1 MGHVKADRNE
11 SMAAKAISSQL
22 GHSATVLLLID
33 FINPLDFDGAQE
45 MADAALQA
53 ARAAATLKA
62 RVLAEGGQC
71 IYANDNYGTWRSNF
85 PELWRKC
92 RAMKGAPG
100 RIASALKPGPT
111 DLTVLKPRHSA
122 FYCTPL
128 DLMLGQLK
136 PRRLIL
142 CGLATDNCVLFSA
155 MDAYL
160 RGYRL
165 WIPADCAAAESEGVH
180 RQALQHMARVLKAS
194 IRPMTCS

>member
-1 MGHVKADRNE
+1 MDE
-11 SMAAKAISSQL
+11 AATATRL
-22 GHSATVLLLID
+22 GHSPTVLLLID
-33 FINPLDFDGAQE
+33 FINPLDFEGAE
-45 MADAALQA
+45 GMEAAAVQA
-53 ARAAATLKA
+53 AHAAASLKG
-62 RVLAEGGQC
+62 RVLAQGGRC

-85 PELWRKC
+85 SELWRKC
-92 RAMKGAPG
+92 RTMGGAPG
-100 RIASALKPGPT
+100 RIAGKLKPGRT

-165 WIPADCAAAESEGVH
+165 WIPGDCAAAESEKVH
-180 RQALQHMARVLKAS
+180 RQALEHMRRVLKAS
-194 IRPMTCS
+194 VRATGGR

>member
-1 MGHVKADRNE
+1 MGKD
-11 SMAAKAISSQL
+11 AIAPRL
-22 GHSATVLLLID
+22 GHSPTVLLLID
-33 FINPLDFDGAQE
+33 FINPLDFDGAEGMAAAAVQA
-45 MADAALQA
+45 ADAAA
-53 ARAAATLKA
+53 ALKA
-62 RVLAEGGQC
+62 RVIGGGGQC

-92 RAMKGAPG
+92 RAMGGAPG
-100 RIASALKPGPT
+100 RMAGKLKPRRN

-165 WIPADCAAAESEGVH
+165 WVPADCTAAESEQVH
-180 RQALQHMARVLKAS
+180 RHALEHMKRVLKANVS
-194 IRPMTCS
+194 EARASRQALRK

>member
-1 MGHVKADRNE
+1 MITGADGDELHR
-11 SMAAKAISSQL
+11 SP
-22 GHSATVLLLID
+22 TVLLLVD
-33 FINPLDFDGAQE
+33 FINPLDFDGADG
-45 MADAALQA
+45 MASAAVEA
-53 ARAAATLKA
+53 AHAAAALKA

-92 RAMKGAPG
+92 KSMKGAPG
-100 RIASALKPGPT
+100 QIATRLKPGRS

-128 DLMLGQLK
+128 DLMLMQLR

-165 WIPADCAAAESEGVH
+165 WIPADCSAAESQDAH
-180 RQALQHMARVLKAS
+180 WQALEHMKRVLKAGIKEAARS
-194 IRPMTCS
+194 